1 MEEELKWLFGR
12 IDLKSFIVKICSI
25 TTIPTD
31 TSFLL
36 PLIHHWNWF
45 HAPPTSKTHIYFLSP
60 SIDSPAHWI
69 VNNLTNIHYTTTP
82 IFKHPRVH
90 TQVCVGPNTYVSVC
104 ALGCGCRL
112 IHLNK
117 MTKKKH
123 ILQIWVS
130 NTLLTSST
138 QFQILPYT
146 FHTFSTLTIP
156 QWVIFSIF
164 HTFYRKW
171 TANPLL

>member
-1 MEEELKWLFGR
+1 MEVELKWLFGR

-36 PLIHHWNWF
+36 PLIHHWNLF

-104 ALGCGCRL
+104 ALGCVKVGVVVDWFIL
-112 IHLNK
+112 TKWPKKNTYSKFESPTHFLHLQHNFK
-117 MTKKKH
+117 
-123 ILQIWVS
+123 
-130 NTLLTSST
+130 
-138 QFQILPYT
+138 Y
-146 FHTFSTLTIP
+146 FHTLFTHFQP
-156 QWVIFSIF
+156 
-164 HTFYRKW
+164 
-171 TANPLL
+171 